1 MSMKNKKL
9 YRSRENKVFLGIMGG
24 LGEYFDIDPVLLRA
38 GYIFVSVFGMFWPG
52 VIAYLFMALIIPRYP
67 KPETKTS
74 ETKTEV
80 KHEEKKEEV
89 K

>member
-24 LGEYFDIDPVLLRA
+24 LGEYFEIDPVLLRA

-67 KPETKTS
+67 KPETKT
-74 ETKTEV
+74 EV
-80 KHEEKKEEV
+80 KNEESKEEA

>member
-1 MSMKNKKL
+1 MKNKKL
-9 YRSRENKVFLGIMGG
+9 YRSRENRVFLGIMGG

-52 VIAYLFMALIIPRYP
+52 VIAYLFMALIIPKYP
-67 KPETKTS
+67 KPEV
-74 ETKTEV
+74 KTEV
-80 KHEEKKEEV
+80 KNEEKKEEEN